1 MTWLVNKTVS
11 PKEAAKI
18 LRKARK
24 AKYQHSLT
32 VFVSAQVFLPTSD
45 DKGYPMHASVPTTRK
60 AALALLDDWQRF
72 SDRKE
77 QAGEPAAR
85 VEIRVSD
92 TCVFLG

>member
-24 AKYQHSLT
+24 SKYQHSLS
-32 VFVSAQVFLPTSD
+32 VFISAQVFLPTSD
-45 DKGYPMHASVPTTRK
+45 DKAYPMLASVPTTRK

-85 VEIRVSD
+85 IEIKVAE
-92 TCVFLG
+92 TCVFVG